1 MIVRCAPDH
10 TGRRVLPQKNLRDPP
25 RIFRLDR
32 QGDEAR
38 AIGAKERREY
48 NSIMAS
54 LDQRLTYADLLEMP
68 DDGTRYELI
77 DGGAYVIPSPNAKHQ
92 TVLLEL
98 AIRLREAIRDRSTLF
113 IAPLDVVLA
122 DDTVLQPDLLLVTPG
137 GRAQIKRGVEG
148 PPDLAVEILSRTSVR
163 RDRGVKRAA
172 YARFGVGEYWLVDL
186 NQQAIEV
193 YHLDPGTKP
202 DYHVVRIYRPGEIL
216 TTPLLPALAL
226 DPRQVFASLV

>member
-1 MIVRCAPDH
+1 M
-10 TGRRVLPQKNLRDPP
+10 
-25 RIFRLDR
+25 
-32 QGDEAR
+32 
-38 AIGAKERREY
+38 
-48 NSIMAS
+48 SSS
-54 LDQRLTYADLLEMP
+54 LAQRLTYADLLRMP

-77 DGGAYVIPSPNAKHQ
+77 DGEAYVIPSPNAKHQ
-92 TVLLEL
+92 TALLQL
-98 AIRLREAIRDRSTLF
+98 AIRLQEAIRDRSTLF

-122 DDTVLQPDLLLVTPG
+122 DDTVLQPDLLLVTPS

-163 RDRGVKRAA
+163 RDRGVKRTA

-193 YHLDPGTKP
+193 YHLGPGTKP
-202 DYHVVRIYRPGEIL
+202 DYHAVRAVRIYRPGEIL

-226 DPRQVFASLV
+226 DPGQLFSTLV

>member
-1 MIVRCAPDH
+1 M
-10 TGRRVLPQKNLRDPP
+10 
-25 RIFRLDR
+25 
-32 QGDEAR
+32 
-38 AIGAKERREY
+38 GAKGRREY
-48 NSIMAS
+48 DSAMATS
-54 LDQRLTYADLLEMP
+54 PPAQRLTYADLLEMP

-77 DGGAYVIPSPNAKHQ
+77 DGEAYIIPGPNAEHQ

-148 PPDLAVEILSRTSVR
+148 PPDLAVEILSPTSVR

-186 NQQAIEV
+186 NQQAVEV
-193 YHLDPGTKP
+193 YRLDPGP
-202 DYHVVRIYRPGEIL
+202 SPAYRLERIYRPGDVL

-226 DPRQVFASLV
+226 DPAQVLPRSA

>member
-1 MIVRCAPDH
+1 
-10 TGRRVLPQKNLRDPP
+10 
-25 RIFRLDR
+25 
-32 QGDEAR
+32 
-38 AIGAKERREY
+38 
-48 NSIMAS
+48 MAS
-54 LDQRLTYADLLEMP
+54 LDQRLTYADLMEMP

-77 DGGAYVIPSPNAKHQ
+77 DGEAYVIPSPNAKHQ

-193 YHLDPGTKP
+193 YLLDPGTKP
-202 DYHVVRIYRPGEIL
+202 GLPRGTDLSVRRDPHHPAAAGPGPRPAADLPEPRL
-216 TTPLLPALAL
+216 SPHRRLPAPLCRNL
-226 DPRQVFASLV
+226 T

>member
-1 MIVRCAPDH
+1 MWRERLAPR
-10 TGRRVLPQKNLRDPP
+10 GK
-25 RIFRLDR
+25 
-32 QGDEAR
+32 EA
-38 AIGAKERREY
+38 Y

-77 DGGAYVIPSPNAKHQ
+77 DGEAYIIPSPNAKHQ
-92 TVLLEL
+92 TALLQL
-98 AIRLREAIRDRSTLF
+98 AIGLQEAIRDRSTLF

-122 DDTVLQPDLLLVTPG
+122 DDTVLQPDLLLVTPS
-137 GRAQIKRGVEG
+137 GRAQIKLGVEG

-193 YHLDPGTKP
+193 FHLDPGTKP

-226 DPRQVFASLV
+226 DPGQIFPSDVWLAPPEGDPEP